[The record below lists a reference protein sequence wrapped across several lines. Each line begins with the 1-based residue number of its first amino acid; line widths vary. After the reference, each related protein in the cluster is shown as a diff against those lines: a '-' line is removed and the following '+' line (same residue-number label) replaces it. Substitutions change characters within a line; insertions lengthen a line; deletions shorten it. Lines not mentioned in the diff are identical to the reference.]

1 MPSSTGCAEGLAPC
15 LIGEFSAIRS
25 IAARTN
31 SLISYGIFSVNTL
44 RRAVRLSVCLS
55 AVAVPAACVPITPPY
70 YFFPFGRWVA
80 GRSFP
85 FSKALLHGAVGC
97 KVQGKNTT
105 RSMRVE
111 IVPLTA
117 QPPDLE
123 ADGKPRAC
131 FAFANGNDCS
141 ALAGAEPPAIRADQ
155 RRFLSPFHY
164 CRFYFSDF

>member
-1 MPSSTGCAEGLAPC
+1 MPSPMGCAEGLSPC
-15 LIGEFSAIRS
+15 LIGEFSAIRQYCGS
-25 IAARTN
+25 EN
-31 SLISYGIFSVNTL
+31 SLISYGIFFVNTL
-44 RRAVRLSVCLS
+44 RRAARLPFGGGCPCRLL
-55 AVAVPAACVPITPPY
+55 ARNPTL
-70 YFFPFGRWVA
+70 FFPFGRWVA

-105 RSMRVE
+105 RRMRVE

-131 FAFANGNDCS
+131 FAFVNGNDCS
-141 ALAGAEPPAIRADQ
+141 ACLRSGN
-155 RRFLSPFHY
+155 SPFP
-164 CRFYFSDF
+164 SV

>member
-1 MPSSTGCAEGLAPC
+1 MIFCIFGGGKCRPRWGVQRGLPLA
-15 LIGEFSAIRS
+15 LLGNFQR
-25 IAARTN
+25 
-31 SLISYGIFSVNTL
+31 YVVL
-44 RRAVRLSVCLS
+44 RLGKFPNKLWYFLRKY
-55 AVAVPAACVPITPPY
+55 PAACRPSAHLPFGGGCPCRLLIRITPP

-97 KVQGKNTT
+97 KVRGKNTT
-105 RSMRVE
+105 RRMRVE

-131 FAFANGNDCS
+131 FAFVNGNDCS
-141 ALAGAEPPAIRADQ
+141 A
-155 RRFLSPFHY
+155 FLRSGNSPFP
-164 CRFYFSDF
+164 SV

>member
-1 MPSSTGCAEGLAPC
+1 MPSSRGCAEGLAPC
-15 LIGEFSAIRS
+15 LIGEFSAIRQYCGS
-25 IAARTN
+25 DKFP
-31 SLISYGIFSVNTL
+31 SLVNYGIFSANTL
-44 RRAVRLSVCLS
+44 RRAVRLPFCGGCPCRLLTH
-55 AVAVPAACVPITPPY
+55 ITPP

-97 KVQGKNTT
+97 KVRGKNTT
-105 RSMRVE
+105 RRMRVE

-131 FAFANGNDCS
+131 FAFVNGNDCS
-141 ALAGAEPPAIRADQ
+141 A
-155 RRFLSPFHY
+155 FLRSGNSPLDRKSTRLNSSHAT
-164 CRFYFSDF
+164 